1 MKRIHLDQRYISYVI
16 AAIIFIIGL
25 FYAIRGNASE
35 YQYDYEIFDQYMVLT
50 PGQAREYREKKNY
63 HQNQGIEAYEKAH
76 EKFWW
81 LPRIS
86 DRAMARSCF
95 TTVMTTVTASTPQ
108 SQIMAALV
116 NIMVTYG
123 LAAMDEWDYIN
134 HNLKKAEYNFEMMEF
149 YNDVLN
155 KA

>member
-1 MKRIHLDQRYISYVI
+1 MTKDKISYFI
-16 AAIIFIIGL
+16 AAIIFIVGL
-25 FYAIRGNASE
+25 FFAIRGHANE
-35 YQYDYEIFDQYMVLT
+35 HNYELFDFHMMLT
-50 PGQAREYREKKNY
+50 PTQSREYREKKYY
-63 HQNQGIEAYEKAH
+63 HQNQGIFAFERAH

-95 TTVMTTVTASTPQ
+95 TTTMTTVTASTPQ
-108 SQIMAALV
+108 SKIMAALV

-123 LAAMDEWDYIN
+123 LSVMDEWDYIN
-134 HNLKKAEYNFEMMEF
+134 YNLIDAEYHFEMMEF

-155 KA
+155 KG

>member
-1 MKRIHLDQRYISYVI
+1 MDQRKISYIVAFI
-16 AAIIFIIGL
+16 LFIIGT
-25 FYAIRGNASE
+25 FFAIRGHAYE
-35 YQYDYEIFDQYMVLT
+35 YESFNKRTVLH
-50 PGQAREYREKKNY
+50 PSQAREYRQKKSF
-63 HQNQGIEAYEKAH
+63 HQAQGIEAYERAH

-86 DRAMARSCF
+86 DRALARSCY
-95 TTVMTTVTASTPQ
+95 TSAMTTITATTPQ
-108 SQIMAALV
+108 SKIVAVIVSTM
-116 NIMVTYG
+116 ITYG

-134 HNLKKAEYNFEMMEF
+134 YNLADAQHHFELMEF

>member
-1 MKRIHLDQRYISYVI
+1 MDQRKISYFI
-16 AAIIFIIGL
+16 AAIIFIIAL
-25 FYAIRGNASE
+25 FYAIRGYASE
-35 YQYDYEIFDQYMVLT
+35 GIYEYEWPNPQLALL
-50 PGQAREYREKKNY
+50 PSQSREFREKKNY
-63 HQNQGIEAYEKAH
+63 HQNLGIQAFERAH

-86 DRAMARSCF
+86 DRALARSCF
-95 TTVMTTVTASTPQ
+95 TTTMTTVTATTPQ
-108 SQIMAALV
+108 SKIMAALV
-116 NIMVTYG
+116 NIFVTYG

-134 HNLKKAEYNFEMMEF
+134 YNLADAKYNFEMMEF